1 MRDLHEKLLHSTL
14 FRGVPASL
22 ASAALAGSR
31 TRRLSA
37 TESLLRAGTANDVL
51 YVILSGQVS
60 VRVPGVDRPHARLGP
75 GECVGEFSILDG
87 QQVLADVLADEP
99 TLVLALDRK
108 RLWSLIDSSAD
119 LARNLLGILAG
130 RVRADDVAPGDSGR
144 EQRHLERLATVDA
157 LTGLRNRRWL
167 DEAFAR
173 QLARASRSN
182 QPLSVL
188 MIDIDH
194 FKRVNDKC
202 GPTVGDAI
210 LRRVA
215 HTLAAGLRPQDLL
228 ARYGGEEFGVLLPG
242 IETVQA
248 MAVAERLRQ
257 GIQAASDGAK
267 ELPGITV
274 SVGVASARRDET
286 VAALLKRA
294 DEALY
299 RAKQAGRNCT
309 HE

>member
-1 MRDLHEKLLHSTL
+1 MSDLQEKLLHSRL
-14 FRGVPASL
+14 FKGVPASL
-22 ASAALAGSR
+22 VSAALAGSR
-31 TRRLSA
+31 TRQLSA
-37 TESLLRAGTANDVL
+37 TETLLRAGTANDVL
-51 YVILSGQVS
+51 YVVLSGRVS
-60 VRVPGVDRPHARLGP
+60 VRVPGIDRPHARLGL
-75 GECVGEFSILDG
+75 GECVGELSILDG
-87 QQVLADVLADEP
+87 QQVSADVIADEP
-99 TLVLALDRK
+99 TLVLALDRE

-130 RVRADDVAPGDSGR
+130 RVRADDVALGESGR
-144 EQRHLERLATVDA
+144 EQRHFERLATVDA

-173 QLARASRSN
+173 QLARASRAN

-188 MIDIDH
+188 MIDIDQ

-202 GPTVGDAI
+202 GHTVGDAI

-228 ARYGGEEFGVLLPG
+228 ARYGGEEFAVLLPG

-248 MAVAERLRQ
+248 IAVAERLRH
-257 GIQAASDGAK
+257 GIQAAGPK
-267 ELPGITV
+267 PLPGITV
-274 SVGVASARRDET
+274 SVGVASAQRDET
-286 VAALLKRA
+286 LAGLLKRA

-299 RAKQAGRNCT
+299 RAKQSGRNCT